1 MATQSEIEVM
11 QAHVAVMDAIACRLD
26 ESIEIAKQMQD
37 DQNERFGY
45 LTDASVVLRKAD
57 AYGIGCQVVA

>member
-11 QAHVAVMDAIACRLD
+11 QLHVAVMDAHIRRLD
-26 ESIEIAKQMQD
+26 ESIEIATQMQA
-37 DQNERFGY
+37 DQNERFGW